1 MSGTTCQRPR
11 TQKTRGAQLSLCGGR
26 TARCAWQTDGLELKH
41 VHRFQSSRHKAT
53 ERDAGRALSGC
64 SPGWKRWSSDWSRWS
79 TANWTLHVAIN
90 RGGTLSRTCPRTA
103 RAQAWPR
110 VVRTNAKLP
119 PKPPGHPNP
128 SAHRR
133 GKCFFRHLAE
143 EICRN
148 IFVHNHQFPS
158 TECDAALET
167 DFGAGKLWICVKPR
181 AASNHGNQANLIV
194 GSQNA
199 KGLAASSARPNAW
212 KEGIAVNVIE
222 TCSQSPSG
230 DRL

>member
-90 RGGTLSRTCPRTA
+90 RGGHFVAYHGPVRELRAPKRGRELFALTRNYHPNRRGTRTHRRTVAGNVFSVTSLRRSVGIFLSTTINFRPQSVTPLSKRTLA
-103 RAQAWPR
+103 RASS
-110 VVRTNAKLP
+110 
-119 PKPPGHPNP
+119 G
-128 SAHRR
+128 
-133 GKCFFRHLAE
+133 
-143 EICRN
+143 
-148 IFVHNHQFPS
+148 
-158 TECDAALET
+158 
-167 DFGAGKLWICVKPR
+167 
-181 AASNHGNQANLIV
+181 AASNREQLPTMATRPISLLVPRTQRGWQPQARDQTP
-194 GSQNA
+194 GKKA
-199 KGLAASSARPNAW
+199 
-212 KEGIAVNVIE
+212 
-222 TCSQSPSG
+222 
-230 DRL
+230 